1 MPRGRGLRPR
11 GLGLRLRLD
20 PGEQTRIRA
29 SDRPP
34 RPRRGSVRRAS
45 PRRMSSAARFAG
57 GGTPRRRAARR
68 RRGDDDDR
76 SRRRRRRPSAPRPR
90 SRSRSLR
97 PTEETLLRLEGLR
110 ARLRSGRRATRAV
123 GLGAGAR
130 RGFRASGSSRW
141 RSRRGLAGFGDPP
154 ASSARRASSGLARRR
169 RARPARGP
177 RAGGRRAS
185 ERTSRG
191 GERRRPARGR
201 PARRSRSIPSPRYRA
216 CAGDP
221 PSRRRASRPARACAR
236 DARASRAARP
246 RRRLDA
252 GRGRRPRAGFE
263 PAASRPHSRP
273 GRGRARASG
282 RLPAPWE
289 SAAGRRER
297 GGREKGPSWTPRCA
311 RGPRAK
317 NVVLTGRASFSR
329 IRAGT
334 GRSFLVPRASPRRA
348 RARASS

>member
-11 GLGLRLRLD
+11 GRGLRLRLRLD
-20 PGEQTRIRA
+20 PGEHTRIRA

-57 GGTPRRRAARR
+57 SGTPRRRAARR

-97 PTEETLLRLEGLR
+97 PNEETLLRLEGLR
-110 ARLRSGRRATRAV
+110 ARPRSGRRATRAV

-130 RGFRASGSSRW
+130 GGFGAAGSSRW

-169 RARPARGP
+169 RRVPRAVRGRGAKGVREDVAGAGAAPPRARTPRAPVAFHPVSSLSGVRGRSSIAEARVAPGASVRSRCARVARCASEEASGRGSGPPPEGGGSSPPPRGP
-177 RAGGRRAS
+177 I
-185 ERTSRG
+185 RG
-191 GERRRPARGR
+191 PGAE
-201 PARRSRSIPSPRYRA
+201 
-216 CAGDP
+216 
-221 PSRRRASRPARACAR
+221 
-236 DARASRAARP
+236 
-246 RRRLDA
+246 
-252 GRGRRPRAGFE
+252 GRGRQAAFPR
-263 PAASRPHSRP
+263 
-273 GRGRARASG
+273 RGRVRREGASG
-282 RLPAPWE
+282 
-289 SAAGRRER
+289 AAEK
-297 GGREKGPSWTPRCA
+297 KGPLGPRDR

-317 NVVLTGRASFSR
+317 NVVHRQGFFFSDSR
-329 IRAGT
+329 GNWAII
-334 GRSFLVPRASPRRA
+334 PRPPRVA
-348 RARASS
+348 A

>member
-45 PRRMSSAARFAG
+45 PRRMSSVARFAG

-110 ARLRSGRRATRAV
+110 TRPRSGRRATRAV

-191 GERRRPARGR
+191 RERRRPARGR

-252 GRGRRPRAGFE
+252 GRGRRPRAGV
-263 PAASRPHSRP
+263 
-273 GRGRARASG
+273 RAR
-282 RLPAPWE
+282 RLEAPFAARARKGAGVRPPSRAVGE
-289 SAAGRRER
+289 CGGKARAGR
-297 GGREKGPSWTPRCA
+297 PRKKDHLDPEIGEVRA
-311 RGPRAK
+311 RK
-317 NVVLTGRASFSR
+317 MSFTGRASFSR

>member
-191 GERRRPARGR
+191 GSGAAPRADAPRAGRVPSRLLVIGRAREILHRGGARRARRERALEMRARRALRVRGGVWTRVGAAARGR
-201 PARRSRSIPSPRYRA
+201 
-216 CAGDP
+216 
-221 PSRRRASRPARACAR
+221 
-236 DARASRAARP
+236 
-246 RRRLDA
+246 
-252 GRGRRPRAGFE
+252 GFE

-297 GGREKGPSWTPRCA
+297 GGREKRTKLDPEMRERSAREKCRSHRQGFFFSDSRGNWAIIPRP
-311 RGPRAK
+311 PRVA
-317 NVVLTGRASFSR
+317 A
-329 IRAGT
+329 
-334 GRSFLVPRASPRRA
+334 
-348 RARASS
+348 